1 MIYIMIENLKI
12 EIKFRCRKFRQSARV
27 SVLYK
32 KHSRCSAQSWVFTN
46 GRAERSAFIS
56 GFDDEN
62 TILIHQISGLKT
74 EASFFGFLFH
84 ILSKR
89 ENQIQE
95 TKENIAAEEV

>member
-1 MIYIMIENLKI
+1 
-12 EIKFRCRKFRQSARV
+12 
-27 SVLYK
+27 
-32 KHSRCSAQSWVFTN
+32 
-46 GRAERSAFIS
+46 
-56 GFDDEN
+56 
-62 TILIHQISGLKT
+62 LIHQISGLKT